1 MSDIQGQ
8 ICRRIRNGRPGK
20 VFTPKDFLDLGSREA
35 VDKALS
41 RIATA
46 GQVRRLGRGLYHVP
60 RKNPR
65 LGIDVGPD
73 ADDIADAL
81 ARQTGAHIAPSGATA
96 ANRLGLS
103 TQVPAKPVYLTDG
116 RSRQVR
122 VGNVVFVMKHVPPKD
137 LPVGSRMSATVFQAL
152 RYLGRDAVNQEII
165 ARIQRG
171 LTAKRRAKLVQD
183 ARYITDWVAETVR
196 KIAETNTEAAT
207 NG

>member
-1 MSDIQGQ
+1 
-8 ICRRIRNGRPGK
+8 
-20 VFTPKDFLDLGSREA
+20 
-35 VDKALS
+35 
-41 RIATA
+41 
-46 GQVRRLGRGLYHVP
+46 
-60 RKNPR
+60 
-65 LGIDVGPD
+65 
-73 ADDIADAL
+73 
-81 ARQTGAHIAPSGATA
+81 
-96 ANRLGLS
+96 
-103 TQVPAKPVYLTDG
+103 VPAKPVYLTDG